1 MLETRRAQTKERAQ
15 RTAQRKADE
24 AKAEFGRLAFDA
36 LEDYF
41 PEQARQ
47 RRRRNGAQLL
57 VVGLAVGLLLGYLA
71 GR

>member
-1 MLETRRAQTKERAQ
+1 MLEAQRSRTRERAQ

-24 AKAEFGRLAFDA
+24 AKEEFGRLAFDA
-36 LEDYF
+36 LEEYF
-41 PEQARQ
+41 PEQARE

-57 VVGLAVGLLLGYLA
+57 VVGLAVGLLLGYLL